1 MKKLI
6 KRVTCFFFAVLVLC
20 VCFPFS
26 AFAVDPVSAGV
37 MANAFAQAIA
47 AYGAANGAAMTFDV
61 SSTSSIGETVHELW
75 ADFRAGT
82 QDADDY
88 ETLAAALFPDLY
100 YKAVSAAGTAAEAA
114 TIGYNISSE
123 YAEEFD
129 NFWNWLLSGPAEMT
143 KVDNQYFQF
152 DQAQIG
158 ASSVPIIL
166 VGYGDFSSQ
175 PIPGISYT
183 TDRATLYAN
192 ASFVVASSSYGNYK
206 CYSYSGNSAP
216 IYVFDMGQGLVACSS
231 VANQS
236 FGSIGKYHNVNEYIG
251 SNSQL
256 WLRTDT
262 QDSTTGLYY
271 NYLGLGGSSYTLYV
285 PEYTS
290 LSSGLLAV
298 ASWIGSPVYSEALGV
313 KAASNTGVASFPDT
327 ADPNYEA
334 VAKRIPSDVPWD
346 DSLFG
351 DGTGTMTDAQS
362 QAAAETADDVI
373 ERDKTLPLAGDQT
386 TNPPSDEDPPS
397 SDPDDYMVLG
407 LEDVFPFCI
416 PFDIYNFLA
425 ALSAAPVAPHFV
437 CTLDFPD
444 AIGGEQTIDID
455 FDTPTFNQL
464 AQLLRTLELLA
475 FIVGLALLTRSMFIR
490 G

>member
-61 SSTSSIGETVHELW
+61 SNTSSIGETVHELW

-100 YKAVSAAGTAAEAA
+100 YKAVSAAGTAVEAA

-129 NFWNWLLSGPAEMT
+129 NFWNWLLSGPAEMV
-143 KVDNQYFQF
+143 KVDNSYQW
-152 DQAQIG
+152 
-158 ASSVPIIL
+158 SVDP
-166 VGYGDFSSQ
+166 VTGEYESTVVYRTAPFSS
-175 PIPGISYT
+175 IPTIPAGDNPS
-183 TDRATLYAN
+183 
-192 ASFVVASSSYGNYK
+192 
-206 CYSYSGNSAP
+206 
-216 IYVFDMGQGLVACSS
+216 
-231 VANQS
+231 
-236 FGSIGKYHNVNEYIG
+236 
-251 SNSQL
+251 
-256 WLRTDT
+256 
-262 QDSTTGLYY
+262 
-271 NYLGLGGSSYTLYV
+271 
-285 PEYTS
+285 TS
-290 LSSGLLAV
+290 LSKSFIYGV
-298 ASWIGSPVYSEALGV
+298 AASNSSYRYGAAILNQDIPCYILSYLDSNSNVIVVAFAGESFGARFSYYNGNSHYYNPQPASYADGAWYACFANSTALSKSQSYYAALNIPVYSSWNEAYSVINGWFANPTYESLSVGSYAD
-313 KAASNTGVASFPDT
+313 AASASFPDT
-327 ADPNYEA
+327 ADPNYDA

-362 QAAAETADDVI
+362 QAAAETADGVI

-386 TNPPSDEDPPS
+386 TNPPSDDDPPS

-437 CTLDFPD
+437 CTLEFPD

-455 FDTPTFNQL
+455 FDTPVFNQL